1 MIWKA
6 TTVIFC
12 AIFLFA
18 ACGQMKEE
26 SPHHNAI
33 APAERMTG
41 SDRDAHGCIGSAG
54 YHWCE
59 RIDKCVRPWELAKE
73 VGFNKDEK
81 AFEKF
86 CQPKKKEKQ

>member
-1 MIWKA
+1 MVKIA
-6 TTVIFC
+6 ES
-12 AIFLFA
+12 AIFFVLLTFT
-18 ACGQMKEE
+18 ACGQPKEGDKNQE
-26 SPHHNAI
+26 TV
-33 APAERMTG
+33 APQQGKTG

-81 AFEKF
+81 TFEKF
-86 CQPKKKEKQ
+86 CQPKQKEKQ